1 MEMQLLTV
9 LLSICLW
16 LAFSL
21 GLGEDEDE
29 AMLHSQNALA
39 QGPNYVPNSCMA
51 PDMGLSAFRYL
62 APQKQLELKLEFQPQ
77 SPQLLQNSVGDAE
90 RLFEYRTNPLICSA
104 ESYKDVSYEK
114 SAPTGPTVSED
125 DYDDN
130 DDASDEDNNDDDVD
144 DDGGKDFTARVKC
157 LLRTL
162 YENTKLLSDD
172 LKALESGLLPG
183 KSSASPKNFYQGKK
197 KCSKSSGIKERP
209 MKLNNAKTQENNYLN
224 MVGTDADGI
233 GKDVS
238 KSKSI
243 PYLSDS
249 SSEQKAKLK
258 AGAETKKE
266 LGLLQQQSNLNGAP
280 FSYVQL
286 PFVVPSARIIVPP
299 LLQLLTRRSVLP
311 WSIRG
316 PNLIESRR
324 YLHALNEL
332 RLARAV
338 QAATAA
344 RFRQQQ
350 NNVELQQHVQE
361 FKENLRRLVSNRA
374 AIERRVSGLLSG
386 ITRDVVA
393 A

>member
-1 MEMQLLTV
+1 MQSLTA

-16 LAFSL
+16 LTFSS
-21 GLGEDEDE
+21 GLGED
-29 AMLHSQNALA
+29 NALA
-39 QGPNYVPNSCMA
+39 QEPNYVPNSCMV
-51 PDMGLSAFRYL
+51 PDMGLSAFRYPG
-62 APQKQLELKLEFQPQ
+62 PQKQLELKLEFQPQ
-77 SPQLLQNSVGDAE
+77 NPQLLQSSLGNTE
-90 RLFEYRTNPLICSA
+90 RLSEYGSNPSLCSA
-104 ESYKDVSYEK
+104 ETDRHVSYQK
-114 SAPTGPTVSED
+114 STPTDATVNED

-130 DDASDEDNNDDDVD
+130 DDASDEDIINNDVD
-144 DDGGKDFTARVKC
+144 DNGGKKFTARVKC

-162 YENTKLLSDD
+162 YENTRLLSDD
-172 LKALESGLLPG
+172 LKALESGLLAG
-183 KSSASPKNFYQGKK
+183 KSSASSKNLYQGKK
-197 KCSKSSGIKERP
+197 KCLKSSGIKERTI
-209 MKLNNAKTQENNYLN
+209 KLDNAKAQEDNYLN
-224 MVGTDADGI
+224 VVDTDEDGI
-233 GKDVS
+233 DRDKS
-238 KSKSI
+238 KSKGM
-243 PYLSDS
+243 PNLSDS

-258 AGAETKKE
+258 GEAETKKE
-266 LGLLQQQSNLNGAP
+266 LSLLQQQPDLNEAP

-286 PFVVPSARIIVPP
+286 PFVLPSTRIIVPP
-299 LLQLLTRRSVLP
+299 LLQLLSRRSVLP

-316 PNLIESRR
+316 PNLIQSRR

-350 NNVELQQHVQE
+350 NNVELQQHVEE

-386 ITRDVVA
+386 ITHDVVA